1 VDVRVIAA
9 TNRDVQELIAQKQ
22 FREDLYYRLA
32 MVELRT
38 PALSDRREDLPLLEK
53 FLLDRFA
60 TQFNKE
66 IRGLTRRA
74 QIVLARHA
82 WPGNIRELENALG
95 HACMMAVSDMID
107 VEDLPASIRSEHR
120 TVAPASALEP
130 EPNHSEASFDEHEKS
145 LLADALERAS
155 GNQSE
160 AARLLRISRDR
171 LRYKMAKYNLR

>member
-1 VDVRVIAA
+1 
-9 TNRDVQELIAQKQ
+9 LIAQKQ

-32 MVELRT
+32 MVELTT
-38 PALSDRREDLPLLEK
+38 PALADRREDLPLLEK

-60 TQFNKE
+60 TQFHKE

-74 QIVLARHA
+74 QIVLARHS

-95 HACMMAVSDMID
+95 HACMMAIGDMID
-107 VEDLPASIRSEHR
+107 VEDLPASLRNER
-120 TVAPASALEP
+120 TSAAAAANAPDP
-130 EPNHSEASFDEHEKS
+130 ELIHSGVSFDEHEKG